1 MAQEFQIDE
10 AQRIVWVR
18 CRGELTDADLL
29 AHQAA
34 LRNDPRFRPDFSQLV
49 DCSAVTVVSVTTRT
63 VWQLGQSQLFNP
75 EAKRA
80 YVVKRDVLF
89 GLVRMYGLYQSLRGK
104 AEVKVFRNRAEAIE
118 WLGVE
123 DPLDREPL
131 EETG

>member
-18 CRGELTDADLL
+18 CSGELTDADLR
-29 AHQAA
+29 AHQEA
-34 LRNDPRFRPDFSQLV
+34 LRGDPRFRPEFSQLV
-49 DCSAVTVVSVTTRT
+49 DCSAVTEVSVTIRM
-63 VWQLGQSQLFNP
+63 VWQLGQSTLFKP

-104 AEVKVFRNRAEAIE
+104 SEVKVFRERAEAVE
-118 WLGVE
+118 WLGVV

-131 EETG
+131 KKTG